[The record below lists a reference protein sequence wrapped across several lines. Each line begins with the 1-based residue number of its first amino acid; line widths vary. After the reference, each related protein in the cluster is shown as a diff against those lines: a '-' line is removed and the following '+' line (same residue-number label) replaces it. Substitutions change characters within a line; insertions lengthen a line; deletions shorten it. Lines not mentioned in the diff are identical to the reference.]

1 MLLGGGFAVLTGLVR
16 GSFDPIGM
24 VFFGGMAILGV
35 VAIGHGLRA
44 VVSPGG
50 V

>member
-1 MLLGGGFAVLTGLVR
+1 
-16 GSFDPIGM
+16 M